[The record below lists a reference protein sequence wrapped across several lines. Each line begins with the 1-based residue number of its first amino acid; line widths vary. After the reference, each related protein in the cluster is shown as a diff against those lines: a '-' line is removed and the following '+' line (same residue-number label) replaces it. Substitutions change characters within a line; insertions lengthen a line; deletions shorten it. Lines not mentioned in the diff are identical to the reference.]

1 MDEVNSDLEDDIK
14 SLMNDLDTE
23 YLENEL
29 VSDDEPLSLLMPEA
43 NYHVVENPTIKKT
56 LEEGSSKAEKEVKG
70 KSKERGKG
78 KRKNKKRQGKMTRQT
93 NETW

>member
-1 MDEVNSDLEDDIK
+1 MDEVNSDLEDDINN
-14 SLMNDLDTE
+14 LMNDLDTE

-29 VSDDEPLSLLMPEA
+29 VSDDEPLRLLMPEA
-43 NYHVVENPTIKKT
+43 NYHVVENPTIEKS

-78 KRKNKKRQGKMTRQT
+78 KRKNK
-93 NETW
+93 